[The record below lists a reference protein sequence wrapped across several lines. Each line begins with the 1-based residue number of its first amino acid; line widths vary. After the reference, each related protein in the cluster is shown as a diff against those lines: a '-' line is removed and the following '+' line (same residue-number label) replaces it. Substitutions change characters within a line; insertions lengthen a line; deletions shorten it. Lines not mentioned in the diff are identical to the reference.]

1 MPAVPHFVN
10 TTRLHVMVGHLPQNG
25 GLDSWK
31 GQNDRV
37 VLRLLD
43 FPLRE
48 EAVDRLLVTG
58 KFQPRVSH

>member
-1 MPAVPHFVN
+1 MSWWGIYRRTA
-10 TTRLHVMVGHLPQNG
+10 
-25 GLDSWK
+25 DSISWK